1 MRWCLLILSMG
12 WTAGF
17 VARDQPLPTASSMKH
32 LHFYLCLGTLSRILR
47 LMHRMYQGF
56 NIQISS
62 ETDSSETRDTRKG
75 NCLSGGT
82 ALKRAR
88 ETKAQLSKCR
98 PAVNLSLCL
107 LLSLPSIN
115 LLFLLCIWGSTSQIS
130 DPLPGPCPRVCFLQ
144 EPKLRQQPSTDTNQ
158 S

>member
-17 VARDQPLPTASSMKH
+17 VVRDHQPLPTASSMKH
-32 LHFYLCLGTLSRILR
+32 LRFYLCLGTFSRFLR
-47 LMHRMYQGF
+47 LVHRMCQGF
-56 NIQISS
+56 NIQI
-62 ETDSSETRDTRKG
+62 SSETRDTRKG
-75 NCLSGGT
+75 NCLSAGT
-82 ALKRAR
+82 VLKRAR
-88 ETKAQLSKCR
+88 ETEAQLSKCR
-98 PAVNLSLCL
+98 PAVNLTFCL

-115 LLFLLCIWGSTSQIS
+115 LFFLLCVWGSASQIS